1 MDWLRQL
8 PIGQY
13 VDGEGGWLRR
23 LDLLSGW
30 FKRES
35 PRKCAI

>member
-13 VDGEGGWLRR
+13 VAGNCGWLRR
-23 LDLLSGW
+23 LD
-30 FKRES
+30 
-35 PRKCAI
+35 PRLKLAWC

>member
-13 VDGEGGWLRR
+13 VDDGGPDRGE
-23 LDLLSGW
+23 D
-30 FKRES
+30 
-35 PRKCAI
+35 PCAADVHVYK

>member
-13 VDGEGGWLRR
+13 VDGGEAGGGSWLRR
-23 LDLLSGW
+23 LD
-30 FKRES
+30 
-35 PRKCAI
+35 PRL